1 MSGVADEQ
9 RLSVLFVQL
18 NASTSHVTSLVET
31 RKELKKRSENGG
43 GTVRTWWVQTASMIF
58 FLFDLF
64 SA

>member
-18 NASTSHVTSLVET
+18 NASSSHTSLVET

-43 GTVRTWWVQTASMIF
+43 GTVRTYVVGSDC
-58 FLFDLF
+58 LHDLLSF
-64 SA
+64 